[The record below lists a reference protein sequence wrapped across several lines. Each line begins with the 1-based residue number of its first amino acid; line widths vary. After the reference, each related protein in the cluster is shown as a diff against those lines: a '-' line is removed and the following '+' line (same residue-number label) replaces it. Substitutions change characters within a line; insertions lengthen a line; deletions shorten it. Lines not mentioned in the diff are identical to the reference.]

1 MVRAIIL
8 VRSPKKLIAARLRK
22 VTSVSDSFPTSG
34 QFDAVAIVDV
44 QELSEIKEVAHQIQK
59 ITGVERTET
68 MVEVQWKWF
77 KELRGKITVN
87 IKKVGNVIL
96 AVTDIDKSL
105 EFYNGIIGLPIKNQ
119 RRSWVDLGTTGALLS
134 LHPASLTAEHVG
146 SSIDNGITIGFLV
159 GDVQS
164 AVDELKEKGVK
175 IHRDIVEKDAG
186 KNAVIV
192 DPDGYLISLF
202 EPIFGDKAEQTSGYQ
217 GFTPA

>member
-1 MVRAIIL
+1 M
-8 VRSPKKLIAARLRK
+8 
-22 VTSVSDSFPTSG
+22 
-34 QFDAVAIVDV
+34 
-44 QELSEIKEVAHQIQK
+44 
-59 ITGVERTET
+59 
-68 MVEVQWKWF
+68 
-77 KELRGKITVN
+77 N

-96 AVTDIDKSL
+96 AVTDIDKSI

-119 RRSWVDLGTTGALLS
+119 RRAWVDLGTSGALLS

-164 AVDELKEKGVK
+164 AIDELKEKGVK

-202 EPIFGDKAEQTSGYQ
+202 EPIFGDKAQQTSGYQ